1 MDNANGNMYYYNRND
16 NENNYENENE
26 NESKMAKRNRLGF
39 SYIQCISVRPVV
51 IERNMKENQ
60 MQTSRRVFNNSM
72 VVGQFQIRNRDKSNE
87 ECQTQFR

>member
-16 NENNYENENE
+16 NENNYENE

-51 IERNMKENQ
+51 IERNMK
-60 MQTSRRVFNNSM
+60 
-72 VVGQFQIRNRDKSNE
+72 
-87 ECQTQFR
+87 

>member
-16 NENNYENENE
+16 NQNNNE

-51 IERNMKENQ
+51 IERNMK
-60 MQTSRRVFNNSM
+60 
-72 VVGQFQIRNRDKSNE
+72 
-87 ECQTQFR
+87 